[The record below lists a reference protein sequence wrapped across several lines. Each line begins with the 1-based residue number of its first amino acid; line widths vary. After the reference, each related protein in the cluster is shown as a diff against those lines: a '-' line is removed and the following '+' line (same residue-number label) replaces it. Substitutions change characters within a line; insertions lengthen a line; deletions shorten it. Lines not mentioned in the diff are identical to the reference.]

1 MSKEMTLELAERLFI
16 NEKECF
22 YTEKTIKYYSETIK
36 YFFNYLE
43 RQYGKSVRDMNIK
56 DIQHTDYNYYVKELR
71 TRKKLSG
78 RGEGKD
84 KLASATIKYYADP
97 IKYFFKWLY
106 EQDYLEENISKK
118 MKAISRDKKIL
129 IPLFLDEIK
138 MIDDTCNLKCSTG
151 LRNYIMI
158 HLMLDCGLRISET
171 YNLKIQ
177 DVYFDKGFIHIID
190 SKHNKDRIVPLPS
203 HLKNIMY
210 KYIYLYR
217 LHCDH
222 DYVLQNRYGYRYNY
236 EGAKNVVKRIRDKT
250 GIERMK
256 NHLFR
261 HTFATS
267 YILCGGDVASLAV
280 LLGHSDIV
288 VTNGYLHL
296 ANTYKLMG
304 KDNLYKVDR
313 VYLRRLNDT
322 LVI

>member
-1 MSKEMTLELAERLFI
+1 MTLDLDKAVNLFL

-22 YTEKTIKYYSETIK
+22 SADKTVKYYRENLR
-36 YFFNYLE
+36 YFFEYLQRE
-43 RQYGKSVRDMNIK
+43 YGKSTHDMTIDEIK
-56 DIQHTDYNYYVKELR
+56 HTDYNFYVKELR

-84 KLASATIKYYADP
+84 KLSSATVKYYADP
-97 IKYFFKWLY
+97 VKFFFKWLY
-106 EQDYLEENISKK
+106 EQEYLEANISRK
-118 MKAISRDKKIL
+118 MKAVSRDKKIL
-129 IPLFLDEIK
+129 VPLFLDEIK
-138 MIDDTCNLKCSTG
+138 SIDEHCNLKCSTG

-177 DVYFDKGFIHIID
+177 DVYFDKGFLHIKD

-203 HLKNIMY
+203 HLKSIMY

-217 LHCDH
+217 KHCDN
-222 DYVLQNRYGYRYNY
+222 DYVLQNISGDHYTY
-236 EGAKNVVKRIRDKT
+236 EGAKNVVRRIRLKT
-250 GIERMK
+250 GIDRMK

-267 YILCGGDVASLAV
+267 YVLCGGDVASLAV
-280 LLGHSDIV
+280 LLGHSDIGI
-288 VTNGYLHL
+288 TNGYLHL

-304 KDNLYKVDR
+304 KDNFYKVDR
-313 VYLRRLNDT
+313 VYLKRLNDT
-322 LVI
+322 LVT